1 MIPKSEEAKIR
12 EALIINHIG
21 EEHPAF
27 IAVMKL
33 IAPEAVA
40 ERQWVYQENK
50 GGRIVSTAEAKELLA
65 TGDYA
70 DHPEGHI
77 VASDE
82 NNKVTRSWKKLAIV
96 PDEIVYTAENGDTVF
111 VRDQD
116 GNPVGEP
123 QYLKPLSM
131 NDRKD
136 EILARAVGIGID
148 PPDANKNDILTLIK
162 AERLRS
168 DGVVDPLVT
177 VESSTEELMAAA
189 DDLGLIIPEN
199 TSKEEAVRIIG
210 EASERARKSEE

>member
-1 MIPKSEEAKIR
+1 MKNSVLIETYTVLSQLESAKGLPFKFTY
-12 EALIINHIG
+12 ALARLRDRMERVVIFLEKLRVH
-21 EEHPAF
+21 
-27 IAVMKL
+27 AVPGQIEYFAERTKTL
-33 IAPEAVA
+33 IALA
-40 ERQWVYQENK
+40 EK
-50 GGRIVSTAEAKELLA
+50 
-65 TGDYA
+65 
-70 DHPEGHI
+70 
-77 VASDE
+77 
-82 NNKVTRSWKKLAIV
+82 
-96 PDEIVYTAENGDTVF
+96 
-111 VRDQD
+111 DQD